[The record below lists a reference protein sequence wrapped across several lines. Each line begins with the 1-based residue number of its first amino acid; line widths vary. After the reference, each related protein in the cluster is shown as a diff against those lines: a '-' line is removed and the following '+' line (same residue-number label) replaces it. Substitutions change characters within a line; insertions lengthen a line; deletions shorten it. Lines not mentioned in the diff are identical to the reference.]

1 MLNREQQQVVQQ
13 LKASRGWVNGFTPPP
28 GFIIG
33 QNSYPAPSESMVSD
47 IQSVIGNTNTD
58 STTGSIV
65 PLPPPPSESIP
76 PTPSIPPVIHTD
88 PSQAGSTFGQSG
100 TRHPISDSTVVSEVS
115 MVSINGRNYN
125 GAVFD
130 VNG

>member
-1 MLNREQQQVVQQ
+1 
-13 LKASRGWVNGFTPPP
+13 
-28 GFIIG
+28 
-33 QNSYPAPSESMVSD
+33 MVSA
-47 IQSVIGNTNTD
+47 IQSAIDNTNTD

-65 PLPPPPSESIP
+65 PLPPPPSKSIP
-76 PTPSIPPVIHTD
+76 STPSIPPVICTAH
-88 PSQAGSTFGQSG
+88 SQAGSIFGQSG
-100 TRHPISDSTVVSEVS
+100 TRYPISDSTVISGVL

>member
-1 MLNREQQQVVQQ
+1 
-13 LKASRGWVNGFTPPP
+13 
-28 GFIIG
+28 
-33 QNSYPAPSESMVSD
+33 MVSD

-100 TRHPISDSTVVSEVS
+100 TRHPISDSTVVSGVS
-115 MVSINGRNYN
+115 IVSINGRNYN
-125 GAVFD
+125 DAVFD
-130 VNG
+130 ANGRHLKSQLTTMPTSPHIEARSWLAHDLVVVFFYLGSTYI